1 MTGKERIKT
10 NTKSL
15 KIYRFQVT
23 VFVDQKN
30 NVKGVGKDSPCRKA
44 ENTWEGDKK
53 NVKSSKEANLNMII
67 GFEANVFV
75 DVLIATKWILKAE
88 MLTDAS
94 TKKQH

>member
-1 MTGKERIKT
+1 
-10 NTKSL
+10 
-15 KIYRFQVT
+15 
-23 VFVDQKN
+23 
-30 NVKGVGKDSPCRKA
+30 
-44 ENTWEGDKK
+44 
-53 NVKSSKEANLNMII
+53 MII